1 MRYLFGFLCVC
12 ALGVMPLVGCSGT
25 GGSNSFEIIRD
36 GRNQS
41 YDTTSIKLREEESQ
55 LLLYASSSSGDPSIA
70 DDDRWYYLWVVF
82 EADGLAVLAT
92 GLDYPISGESSWTD
106 SDWLGGAR
114 PEQVT
119 FVGTEIHTAAIEKV
133 FFGHCYA
140 GCWVEPGGGAQTIRG
155 TLSLTVNEAPRLAG
169 VIKVRVEGDVPGADG
184 TYDLTLRFDQSVSTD
199 ADAGVDAATD
209 AGTDASTDADA
220 GTDIDAG
227 TDAAAARDSAP
238 TYAGRTEP
246 ERL

>member
-1 MRYLFGFLCVC
+1 M
-12 ALGVMPLVGCSGT
+12 
-25 GGSNSFEIIRD
+25 
-36 GRNQS
+36 
-41 YDTTSIKLREEESQ
+41 
-55 LLLYASSSSGDPSIA
+55 
-70 DDDRWYYLWVVF
+70 
-82 EADGLAVLAT
+82 
-92 GLDYPISGESSWTD
+92 
-106 SDWLGGAR
+106 
-114 PEQVT
+114 
-119 FVGTEIHTAAIEKV
+119 
-133 FFGHCYA
+133 
-140 GCWVEPGGGAQTIRG
+140 
-155 TLSLTVNEAPRLAG
+155 AG